1 MDLPTISFLFGA
13 ILVAVAILGGGFEIK
28 EIKVPQVRGLTR
40 IVAAVVGLLFLS
52 IGIKDEIVEGS
63 NKLLSQPSSPQ
74 SERPSERMSPE
85 SETWLVQFG
94 VFKDRPNAELELRRL
109 QNSGVKGLKIVQSKR
124 YPGLQ
129 DPTASYLVAGPM
141 SQSAASELIKS
152 YTLDEPQPFVRNAF
166 TPPQPQ

>member
-1 MDLPTISFLFGA
+1 
-13 ILVAVAILGGGFEIK
+13 
-28 EIKVPQVRGLTR
+28 
-40 IVAAVVGLLFLS
+40 
-52 IGIKDEIVEGS
+52 
-63 NKLLSQPSSPQ
+63 
-74 SERPSERMSPE
+74 
-85 SETWLVQFG
+85 
-94 VFKDRPNAELELRRL
+94 L